1 MSLPTVTPA
10 YGRDYKSLK
19 AAQQD
24 WDNGKDFNLASPSHG
39 SGYTSCRDW
48 PNGAMVRYS
57 KLTKAGKLKPAP
69 APKPATAP
77 APAPMTFGAV
87 LASK

>member
-19 AAQQD
+19 SAQAD
-24 WDNGKDFNLASPSHG
+24 WDAGKDFYLTDMFHG
-39 SGYTSCRDW
+39 SGYTSARDW

-57 KLTKAGKLKPAP
+57 KLTKIGKLKPAP
-69 APKPATAP
+69 APKPVPAT